1 VQARDSV
8 RLREDMAL
16 LSCLRPSELL
26 VKSNLPNPNS
36 PRQREK
42 QNNVTSEIRNITY
55 IHKCLDIS
63 KEYLFI
69 YMATRPEF

>member
-1 VQARDSV
+1 
-8 RLREDMAL
+8 M
-16 LSCLRPSELL
+16 
-26 VKSNLPNPNS
+26 KSNLPNPNS

-55 IHKCLDIS
+55 IHKCLNIS

-69 YMATRPEF
+69 YMTTRPGL